1 MKIEVY
7 NNNVIK
13 AYKKLNKKLHE
24 DGMYKKLKEKQFYKP
39 PSLKRR
45 EKHELAVLRLK
56 KIEVK
61 RQQIFEKKEKQIIR
75 NSKTNKQSN
84 TSKPRN
90 SRQNFS

>member
-39 PSLKRR
+39 PSLKKR

-56 KIEVK
+56 KAELK
-61 RQQIFEKKEKQIIR
+61 RQQLFEKQEKQLINKNKRINKPSYFAPII
-75 NSKTNKQSN
+75 N
-84 TSKPRN
+84 TR
-90 SRQNFS
+90 